1 MAIGPKL
8 INLLS
13 DGGKQA
19 LFANVFAPSLT
30 VPITSQYW
38 TTDDTV
44 SPHPPKQP
52 KPFEDVKATSLSA
65 PKNPCPHRHCP
76 CQLSSTATNAP
87 SQSIPITLYHQLKC
101 GLPSGF
107 PNSICPSTSSQRAHG
122 KPAKSKPFARSSI
135 MRHNASRGDFTQ
147 TSQPQPSGTGQR
159 SLTET
164 HHSEPS
170 GFFALDRRAAAT

>member
-1 MAIGPKL
+1 MPQPESPPLPRTTTSQSMKRPRHSYPIETA
-8 INLLS
+8 S
-13 DGGKQA
+13 
-19 LFANVFAPSLT
+19 APSALT
-30 VPITSQYW
+30 LGVGCQVRRPGVTS
-38 TTDDTV
+38 
-44 SPHPPKQP
+44 
-52 KPFEDVKATSLSA
+52 A
-65 PKNPCPHRHCP
+65 HRP
-76 CQLSSTATNAP
+76 TGN
-87 SQSIPITLYHQLKC
+87 QSIPITLYHQLKC

-135 MRHNASRGDFTQ
+135 KRHNASRGDFTQ